1 MFPPPSP
8 VGRCCVVRESW
19 LMGGDWQDH
28 IGEKMGRGNEISVS
42 SVLLKFCFTAFRPR
56 CRELFTWQTRC

>member
-19 LMGGDWQDH
+19 LMGGNWQDH

-42 SVLLKFCFTAFRPR
+42 SVLLKFCFTAFRP
-56 CRELFTWQTRC
+56 